1 MQVKGQKT
9 EKLEFLLPAQ
19 CCSAGYSAH
28 STLLT
33 ENANL
38 QFHVR
43 LTANPRLAHSDI
55 SFIVC
60 RA

>member
-38 QFHVR
+38 
-43 LTANPRLAHSDI
+43 
-55 SFIVC
+55 
-60 RA
+60 